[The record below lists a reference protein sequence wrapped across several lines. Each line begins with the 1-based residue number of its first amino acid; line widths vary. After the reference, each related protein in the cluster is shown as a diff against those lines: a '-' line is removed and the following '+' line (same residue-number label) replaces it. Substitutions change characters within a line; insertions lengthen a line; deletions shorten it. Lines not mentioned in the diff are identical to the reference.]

1 MATNASQKRKQQQ
14 RQAVIRLLI
23 MTAILVLVNILASY
37 YHKGFDL
44 TKEKRFTL
52 SDATKRMLKDMKDVA
67 VVDVY
72 LEGKFPA
79 GFQRLS
85 EATRERLR
93 SFKEYAGGRLI
104 FRFTDPFEGRSESE
118 KAQIAKSLYEKGV
131 EPVSLNVRGSDNSSE
146 QIIYPYALVQ
156 YRGRHQAVKLL
167 ENHLG
172 MTPLEVLNYSESLL
186 EYKLASA
193 IHKLQKA
200 AKPRLGYIMG
210 HGEQLGPHT
219 WDLFQTL
226 KQHYFVDTIDLTAE
240 YRINDAVYSAI
251 IINKP
256 TQPFDEKD
264 KFKIDQFIMHGG
276 RVLWAVDMLRT
287 PVDTLQETGQFI
299 TEDYGLNLDDQFFKY
314 GFRINYDLVEDVQ
327 CNQIPLITG
336 TMGNGQPQIELRPWT
351 FLPIFTPTSKHPIVH
366 NMDAIMGQFV
376 SSIDT
381 MKNAGIYKTILLTS
395 SNYSRSTAHPARVSL
410 SMVRYNP
417 DPKLFKNPYRPTAV
431 LAEGKFYSLFNN
443 RMPAS
448 FLNLLRDSLKYHFK
462 PHVDSFNSMIVIAD
476 GDIMLNGMSRTRG
489 FSEMGYWEYTQSLFA
504 NKNFILNCL
513 EYLTDPNSLLEARN
527 KDLKL
532 RLLDTKR
539 AKDEELKWQFINV
552 GVPIVLVLIFASA
565 YLFFRKRRYAVK
577 A

>member
-1 MATNASQKRKQQQ
+1 MATNASEKRKQQQ

-52 SDATKRMLKDMKDVA
+52 SDATRRMLKDMKDVA

-93 SFKEYAGGRLI
+93 SFKEHAGAKLV
-104 FRFTDPFEGRSESE
+104 FRFVDPFEGNSEAE
-118 KAQIAKSLYEKGV
+118 KAKIAKSLYEKGV

-156 YRGRHQAVKLL
+156 YKGRHQAVKLL

-200 AKPRLGYIMG
+200 SRPRLGYIMG

-219 WDLFQTL
+219 WDLFQAL
-226 KQHYFVDTIDLTAE
+226 RPHYFIDTIDLTAE

-256 TQPFDEKD
+256 TQPFDEKE

-287 PVDTLQETGQFI
+287 PVDTLQQTGQFI

-314 GFRINYDLVEDVQ
+314 GFRVNYDLVEDVQ
-327 CNQIPLITG
+327 CNQVPLITG

-351 FLPIFTPTSKHPIVH
+351 FLPIFTPTSRHPIVN

-376 SSIDT
+376 NSIDT
-381 MKNAGIYKTILLTS
+381 MKNAGIRKTILLES

-417 DPKLFKNPYRPTAV
+417 DPGLFKNPYRPVAV
-431 LAEGKFYSLFNN
+431 LAEGAFHSLFNN

-448 FLNLLRDSLKYHFK
+448 FLNLLRDSLKYDFK
-462 PHVDSFNSMIVIAD
+462 SRVDSFNSMIVIAD

-513 EYLTDPNSLLEARN
+513 EYLTDPHSLLEARN

-532 RLLDTKR
+532 RLLDAKR

-565 YLFFRKRRYAVK
+565 YLFFRKRRYVVK

>member
-44 TKEKRFTL
+44 TNEKRFTL

-72 LEGKFPA
+72 LKGKFPA